1 VLSVLDNLKLDTIHR
16 RLNHKPIKAL
26 LEARRLRKLNFPADR
41 SVFAK
46 SWDARKH
53 VCDGC
58 ARGRPRRRIYHRR
71 RDLDDEDPRM
81 PKPFERGHMVVSD
94 SHEFTNEPD
103 LSGNIIRF
111 NFTDAASGDVW
122 SYPAK
127 SHEGFDDILKRFYH
141 DVVNGPEG
149 FRWLRFI
156 LILQRV
162 TSRTL
167 LEPYLQSGVSS
178 KQVLPETKSK

>member
-1 VLSVLDNLKLDTIHR
+1 MFSVLDDLKLDTIHR

-26 LEARRLRKLNFPADR
+26 LEARRLRKLIFPADR

-58 ARGRPRRRIYHRR
+58 ARGRPRRRTYHRR
-71 RDLDDEDPRM
+71 RDLDDEDPQM

-94 SHEFTNEPD
+94 SHEFTNDPDTD

-111 NFTDAASGDVW
+111 NFTDVASGDVW

-127 SHEGFDDILKRFYH
+127 SHEGFDEILKRFYH
-141 DVVNGPEG
+141 DVVNGPE
-149 FRWLRFI
+149 
-156 LILQRV
+156 
-162 TSRTL
+162 
-167 LEPYLQSGVSS
+167 
-178 KQVLPETKSK
+178 